1 MGTRQR
7 PVLHSRQG
15 ARAASAR
22 ASVTSGVGV
31 CAWVALPWTL
41 CWEGSRPGV
50 QLSRKRA
57 EAASTWRRAAVV
69 PLRDAGAHRVKTKAK
84 LDQKGEELHPEA
96 QRAGYLHIV
105 L

>member
-1 MGTRQR
+1 M
-7 PVLHSRQG
+7 
-15 ARAASAR
+15 
-22 ASVTSGVGV
+22 
-31 CAWVALPWTL
+31 
-41 CWEGSRPGV
+41 
-50 QLSRKRA
+50 
-57 EAASTWRRAAVV
+57 